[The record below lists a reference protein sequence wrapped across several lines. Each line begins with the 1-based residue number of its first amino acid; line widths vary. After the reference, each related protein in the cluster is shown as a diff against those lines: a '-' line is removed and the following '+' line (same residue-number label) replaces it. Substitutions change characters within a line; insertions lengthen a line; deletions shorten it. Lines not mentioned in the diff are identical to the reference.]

1 MKIALGTVQFGMNY
15 GVSNNLGQT
24 RESEVEKILQYA
36 ARYGVNILDT
46 APSYG
51 NSNDILGKNIDC
63 NYWNIVTKTPH
74 FMSDSIGNKQ
84 IDKLFKSIELSQKK
98 LGKDKFYGL
107 LIHNYDDLFLPGGD
121 RLFKAMEYL
130 KKSGVVKKLGVSLY
144 SGEQVDQILDNYSM
158 DLVQLP
164 VNILDQRLVDSGQL
178 AKLKKYGIEVHAR
191 SIFLQGLLL
200 MQSKDIP
207 SWFEPIMGTLDAF
220 HLEAKRRNMSALQLA
235 LGFVQS
241 IDMVDKVVIGV
252 NTLKQM
258 REIIS
263 AASIQVDTT
272 EFSRLSISNPTFLNP
287 SNWKI

>member
-1 MKIALGTVQFGMNY
+1 
-15 GVSNNLGQT
+15 
-24 RESEVEKILQYA
+24 
-36 ARYGVNILDT
+36 
-46 APSYG
+46 
-51 NSNDILGKNIDC
+51 
-63 NYWNIVTKTPH
+63 
-74 FMSDSIGNKQ
+74 
-84 IDKLFKSIELSQKK
+84 
-98 LGKDKFYGL
+98 
-107 LIHNYDDLFLPGGD
+107 
-121 RLFKAMEYL
+121 
-130 KKSGVVKKLGVSLY
+130 
-144 SGEQVDQILDNYSM
+144 M

-178 AKLKKYGIEVHAR
+178 VKLKKYGIEVHAR
-191 SIFLQGLLL
+191 SVFLQGLLL

-220 HLEAKRRNMSALQLA
+220 HLEAKRRNISALQLA

-272 EFSRLSISNPTFLNP
+272 ELSSISINDPSFLNP
-287 SNWKI
+287 ANWKI